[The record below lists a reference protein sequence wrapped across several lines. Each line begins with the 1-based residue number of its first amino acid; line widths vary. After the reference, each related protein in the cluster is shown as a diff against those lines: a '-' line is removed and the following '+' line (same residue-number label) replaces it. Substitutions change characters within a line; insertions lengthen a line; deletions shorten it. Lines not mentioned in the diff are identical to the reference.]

1 MTANN
6 WPHTRRAVRRL
17 RINIAELLLDLAFWV
32 SPIKLKDT
40 THDR

>member
-1 MTANN
+1 MAADN

-17 RINIAELLLDLAFWV
+17 RIDLSYLLIQLAIRIC
-32 SPIKLKDT
+32 PPRLEDT